1 MSKDTFFKD
10 KVVLVTGGAGSI
22 GREFCRG
29 LLSLDVRSVRALDN
43 NETALF
49 ELQESLRSDRLRVFQ
64 GDVRDRDRI
73 RRALEGV
80 DIVFH
85 AAALKHVPL
94 CEYNPF
100 EAVKVNVLGTQTL
113 IDASMDEGVEKFVMI
128 STDKAVDPANVMGA
142 TKLLAEKLTV
152 TANLY
157 RGKRKTAFLCV
168 RFGNVMGSRGSVIPV
183 FKEQIRRRQA
193 ITVTDPDMTRFM
205 MSVGDAFD
213 LVMRATTMA
222 TGGEIFIIKM
232 PSMRLADLAAVMVEA
247 MAPRYGHS
255 SDDIKVQYVGKRAG
269 EKDHEDLMTESE
281 ARIAL
286 EMDDMF
292 VILPQMAHGVWDFS
306 YLKARPTRKRSYSSD
321 RSKQLSKKRIREMI
335 APLLEEDGPCCGD
348 VGRGPLE

>member
-1 MSKDTFFKD
+1 MLND
-10 KVVLVTGGAGSI
+10 KTILVTGGTGSFGKKFAQRVFEKYQPRKLI
-22 GREFCRG
+22 VYSRDEYKQF
-29 LLSLDVRSVRALDN
+29 LLRQQ
-43 NETALF
+43 F
-49 ELQESLRSDRLRVFQ
+49 EAAKERLRFFI
-64 GDVRDRDRI
+64 GDVRDKERLY
-73 RRALEGV
+73 RAFRGV
-80 DIVFH
+80 DYVVH
-85 AAALKHVPL
+85 AAALKQIPS

-222 TGGEIFIIKM
+222 TGE
-232 PSMRLADLAAVMVEA
+232 R
-247 MAPRYGHS
+247 
-255 SDDIKVQYVGKRAG
+255 
-269 EKDHEDLMTESE
+269 
-281 ARIAL
+281 
-286 EMDDMF
+286 
-292 VILPQMAHGVWDFS
+292 
-306 YLKARPTRKRSYSSD
+306 YSSS
-321 RSKQLSKKRIREMI
+321 RCRR
-335 APLLEEDGPCCGD
+335 CGS
-348 VGRGPLE
+348 PTSLP

>member
-1 MSKDTFFKD
+1 MPEKSYFKD

-22 GREFCRG
+22 GSEFCRG
-29 LLSLDVRSVRALDN
+29 LLSLGVRSVRAFDN
-43 NETALF
+43 NETGLF
-49 ELQESLRSDRLRVFQ
+49 ELEEWLKSDRLRIFL
-64 GDVRDRDRI
+64 GDVRDRERV

-100 EAVKVNVLGTQTL
+100 EAVKVNVLGTQNL
-113 IDASMDEGVEKFVMI
+113 IDASMDEGIEKFVMV

-168 RFGNVMGSRGSVIPV
+168 RFGNVMGSRGSVVPV
-183 FKEQIRRRQA
+183 FKDQILRRQA
-193 ITVTDPDMTRFM
+193 ITVTDPDMTRFI
-205 MSVGDAFD
+205 MSVEDAFD
-213 LVMRATTMA
+213 LVMRATTVA

-232 PSMRLADLAAVMVEA
+232 PSIRLSDLAEVAIEQF
-247 MAPRYGHS
+247 APMCGHRKE
-255 SDDIKVQYVGKRAG
+255 DIEVSFVGKRPG
-269 EKDHEDLMTESE
+269 EKIHEELMTEDE
-281 ARIAL
+281 AKIAL

-292 VILPQMAHGVWDFS
+292 VILPQMPHNVWDFS
-306 YLKARPTRKRSYSSD
+306 YLKARPTRKKSYSSD
-321 RSKQLSKKRIREMI
+321 RSKHLSKKRIREII
-335 APLLEEDGPCCGD
+335 APLLEDDDMSCVT
-348 VGRGPLE
+348 VGR